1 MTEKEITMTLFRRF
15 LILTAIMVGISACS
29 STSIER
35 TSDATVVSASTG
47 DVYSE
52 SSLTSSSTVYF
63 SYDNYNID
71 SIGSDKIKNLAAIV
85 KKNDLNVRVEGH
97 CDERGTREY
106 NLALGEKR
114 ANAIAELLI
123 INGVSRANI
132 MTVSYGEEKPSSRGS
147 NEKSWSKNRRA
158 LIKTF

>member
-1 MTEKEITMTLFRRF
+1 MKLHRRI
-15 LILTAIMVGISACS
+15 LILTAIVFGLSACT

-35 TSDATVVSASTG
+35 ISDATAVSANSAS
-47 DVYSE
+47 VYSE

-85 KKNDLNVRVEGH
+85 KKNGLNVRVEGH

-106 NLALGEKR
+106 NLALGERR

-123 INGVSRANI
+123 INGVSKANI
-132 MTVSYGEEKPSSRGS
+132 MTVSYGEEKPSARGS
-147 NEKSWSKNRRA
+147 NESAWSKNRRA

>member
-1 MTEKEITMTLFRRF
+1 MTLHRRF
-15 LILTAIMVGISACS
+15 LILTAIMFGLSACT

-35 TSDATVVSASTG
+35 TSDATAVSASTTN
-47 DVYSE
+47 VYSE

-85 KKNDLNVRVEGH
+85 KMNGLNVRVEGH

-106 NLALGEKR
+106 NLALGERR

-123 INGVSRANI
+123 INGVSKANI
-132 MTVSYGEEKPSSRGS
+132 MTVSYGEEKPSARGS

-158 LIKTF
+158 LITTF

>member
-1 MTEKEITMTLFRRF
+1 MKLQRRF
-15 LILTAIMVGISACS
+15 LIFTTIVFGLSAC
-29 STSIER
+29 TSPSIAR
-35 TSDATVVSASTG
+35 TRDDTAVSASTTN
-47 DVYSE
+47 VYSE

-85 KKNDLNVRVEGH
+85 KKNGLNVRVEGH

-106 NLALGEKR
+106 NLALGERR

-123 INGVSRANI
+123 INGVSKTNI
-132 MTVSYGEEKPSSRGS
+132 MTVSYGEEKPSARGS
-147 NEKSWSKNRRA
+147 NESSWSKNRRA

>member
-1 MTEKEITMTLFRRF
+1 MKLQRRF
-15 LILTAIMVGISACS
+15 LIFTAIVFGLSACT

-35 TSDATVVSASTG
+35 TSDATAVSASTTN
-47 DVYSE
+47 VYSE

-71 SIGSDKIKNLAAIV
+71 SIGSDKIKNLASIV
-85 KKNDLNVRVEGH
+85 KKNGLNVRVEGH

-106 NLALGEKR
+106 NLALGERR

-123 INGVSRANI
+123 INGVSKANI
-132 MTVSYGEEKPSSRGS
+132 MTVSYGEEKPSARGS
-147 NEKSWSKNRRA
+147 NESSWSKNRRA

>member
-1 MTEKEITMTLFRRF
+1 MTLHRRF
-15 LILTAIMVGISACS
+15 LILSAILFGLSACTT
-29 STSIER
+29 TSIER
-35 TSDATVVSASTG
+35 TSDATAVSASTTN
-47 DVYSE
+47 VYSE

-71 SIGSDKIKNLAAIV
+71 SIGSDKIKNLAAII
-85 KKNDLNVRVEGH
+85 KKNGLNVRVEGH

-106 NLALGEKR
+106 NLALGERR

-123 INGVSRANI
+123 INGVSKANI
-132 MTVSYGEEKPSSRGS
+132 MTVSYGEEKPSARGS
-147 NEKSWSKNRRA
+147 NESAWSKNRRA

>member
-1 MTEKEITMTLFRRF
+1 MKLHRRI
-15 LILTAIMVGISACS
+15 LILTAIVFGLSACT

-35 TSDATVVSASTG
+35 ISDATAVSANSAS
-47 DVYSE
+47 VYSE

-85 KKNDLNVRVEGH
+85 KKNGLNVRVEGH

-106 NLALGEKR
+106 NLALGERR

-123 INGVSRANI
+123 INGVSKANI
-132 MTVSYGEEKPSSRGS
+132 MTVSYGEEKPSARGS
-147 NEKSWSKNRRA
+147 NESSWSKNRRA

>member
-1 MTEKEITMTLFRRF
+1 MKLQRRF
-15 LILTAIMVGISACS
+15 LIFTAIVFGLSACT

-35 TSDATVVSASTG
+35 TSDATAVSASTTN
-47 DVYSE
+47 VYSE

-71 SIGSDKIKNLAAIV
+71 SIGSDKIKNLAAII
-85 KKNDLNVRVEGH
+85 KKNGLNVRVEGH

-106 NLALGEKR
+106 NLALGERR

-123 INGVSRANI
+123 LNGVSKANI
-132 MTVSYGEEKPSSRGS
+132 MTVSYGEEKPSARGS
-147 NEKSWSKNRRA
+147 NESSWSKNRRA

>member
-1 MTEKEITMTLFRRF
+1 MKNPRIF
-15 LILTAIMVGISACS
+15 LILTAIVFGLSACT

-35 TSDATVVSASTG
+35 TSDATAVSASTTN
-47 DVYSE
+47 VYSE

-85 KKNDLNVRVEGH
+85 KKNGLNVRVEGH

-106 NLALGEKR
+106 NLALGERR

-123 INGVSRANI
+123 INGVSKANI
-132 MTVSYGEEKPSSRGS
+132 MTVSYGEEKPSARGS
-147 NEKSWSKNRRA
+147 NESSWSKNRRA

>member
-1 MTEKEITMTLFRRF
+1 MTLHRRF
-15 LILTAIMVGISACS
+15 FILTAIMFGLSACT
-29 STSIER
+29 STLIER
-35 TSDATVVSASTG
+35 TSDATAVSASTTS
-47 DVYSE
+47 VYSE

-85 KKNDLNVRVEGH
+85 KMNGLNVRVEGH

-106 NLALGEKR
+106 NLALGERR

-123 INGVSRANI
+123 INGVSKANI
-132 MTVSYGEEKPSSRGS
+132 MTVSYGEEKPSARGS

>member
-1 MTEKEITMTLFRRF
+1 MKLQRRF
-15 LILTAIMVGISACS
+15 LIFTAIVFGLSACTS
-29 STSIER
+29 ASIER
-35 TSDATVVSASTG
+35 TSDATAVSASTTN
-47 DVYSE
+47 VYSE

-85 KKNDLNVRVEGH
+85 KKNGLNVRVEGH

-106 NLALGEKR
+106 NLALGERR

-123 INGVSRANI
+123 INGVSKANI
-132 MTVSYGEEKPSSRGS
+132 MTVSYGEEKPSARGS
-147 NEKSWSKNRRA
+147 NESSWSKNRRA

>member
-1 MTEKEITMTLFRRF
+1 MKLQRRF
-15 LILTAIMVGISACS
+15 WIFTAIVFGLSACT

-35 TSDATVVSASTG
+35 TSDATAVSASTTN
-47 DVYSE
+47 VYSE
-52 SSLTSSSTVYF
+52 PSLTSSSTVYF

-85 KKNDLNVRVEGH
+85 KKNGLNVKVEGH

-106 NLALGEKR
+106 NLALGERR

-123 INGVSRANI
+123 INGVSKANI
-132 MTVSYGEEKPSSRGS
+132 MTVSYGEEKPSARGS
-147 NEKSWSKNRRA
+147 NESSWSKNRRA

>member
-1 MTEKEITMTLFRRF
+1 MKLHRRF
-15 LILTAIMVGISACS
+15 LILTAIVFGLSACT

-35 TSDATVVSASTG
+35 TSDATAVSANSAN
-47 DVYSE
+47 VYSE

-71 SIGSDKIKNLAAIV
+71 SIGSDKIKNLAAII
-85 KKNDLNVRVEGH
+85 KKNGLNVRVEGH

-106 NLALGEKR
+106 NLALGERR

-123 INGVSRANI
+123 INGVSKANI
-132 MTVSYGEEKPSSRGS
+132 MTVSYGEEKPSARGS
-147 NEKSWSKNRRA
+147 NESAWSKNRRA

>member
-1 MTEKEITMTLFRRF
+1 MKLQRRF
-15 LILTAIMVGISACS
+15 LIFTAIVFGLSACT

-35 TSDATVVSASTG
+35 TSDATAISASTTN
-47 DVYSE
+47 VYSE

-85 KKNDLNVRVEGH
+85 KKNGLNVRVEGH

-106 NLALGEKR
+106 NLALGERR

-123 INGVSRANI
+123 INGVSKANI
-132 MTVSYGEEKPSSRGS
+132 MTVSYGEEKPSARGS
-147 NEKSWSKNRRA
+147 NESSWSKNRRA

>member
-1 MTEKEITMTLFRRF
+1 MKLQRRF
-15 LILTAIMVGISACS
+15 LIFTAIVFGLSACT

-35 TSDATVVSASTG
+35 TSDATAVSASTTN
-47 DVYSE
+47 VYSE

-85 KKNDLNVRVEGH
+85 KKNGLNVRVEGH

-106 NLALGEKR
+106 NLALGERR

-123 INGVSRANI
+123 INGVSKANI
-132 MTVSYGEEKPSSRGS
+132 MTVSYGEEKPSARGS
-147 NEKSWSKNRRA
+147 NESSWSKNRRA

>member
-1 MTEKEITMTLFRRF
+1 MKLQRRF
-15 LILTAIMVGISACS
+15 LIFTAIVFGLSACT

-35 TSDATVVSASTG
+35 TSDATAVPASTTN
-47 DVYSE
+47 VYSE

-85 KKNDLNVRVEGH
+85 KKNGLNVRVEGH

-106 NLALGEKR
+106 NLALGERR

-123 INGVSRANI
+123 INGVSKANI
-132 MTVSYGEEKPSSRGS
+132 MTVSYGEEKPSATGS
-147 NEKSWSKNRRA
+147 NESSWSKNRRA

>member
-1 MTEKEITMTLFRRF
+1 MKLHIRF
-15 LILTAIMVGISACS
+15 LIFTAIVFGLSACT

-35 TSDATVVSASTG
+35 TSDATAVSASTTN
-47 DVYSE
+47 VYSE

-85 KKNDLNVRVEGH
+85 KKNGLNVRVEGH

-106 NLALGEKR
+106 NLALGERR

-123 INGVSRANI
+123 INGVSKANI
-132 MTVSYGEEKPSSRGS
+132 MTVSYGEEKPSARGS
-147 NEKSWSKNRRA
+147 NESSWSKNRRA

>member
-1 MTEKEITMTLFRRF
+1 MKLQRRF
-15 LILTAIMVGISACS
+15 LIFTAIVFGLSACT

-35 TSDATVVSASTG
+35 TSDATAVSASTTN
-47 DVYSE
+47 VYSE
-52 SSLTSSSTVYF
+52 PSLTSSSTVYF

-85 KKNDLNVRVEGH
+85 KKNGLNVRVEGH

-106 NLALGEKR
+106 NLALGERR

-123 INGVSRANI
+123 INGVSKANI
-132 MTVSYGEEKPSSRGS
+132 MTVSYGEEKPSARGS
-147 NEKSWSKNRRA
+147 NESSWSKNRRA

>member
-1 MTEKEITMTLFRRF
+1 MTLLRRF
-15 LILTAIMVGISACS
+15 LILPAIIFSLSACT

-35 TSDATVVSASTG
+35 TSDATAVSASTTN
-47 DVYSE
+47 VYSE

-85 KKNDLNVRVEGH
+85 KMNGLNVRVEGH

-106 NLALGEKR
+106 NLALGERR

-123 INGVSRANI
+123 INGVSKANI
-132 MTVSYGEEKPSSRGS
+132 MTVSYGEEKPSARGS

>member
-1 MTEKEITMTLFRRF
+1 MKLQRRF
-15 LILTAIMVGISACS
+15 LIFTAIVFGLSACT

-35 TSDATVVSASTG
+35 TSDATAVSASTTN
-47 DVYSE
+47 VYSE

-71 SIGSDKIKNLAAIV
+71 SIGSDKIKNLAAII
-85 KKNDLNVRVEGH
+85 KKNGLNVRVEGH

-106 NLALGEKR
+106 NLALGERR

-123 INGVSRANI
+123 INGVSKANI
-132 MTVSYGEEKPSSRGS
+132 MTVSYGEEKPSARGS
-147 NEKSWSKNRRA
+147 NESSWSKNRRA

>member
-1 MTEKEITMTLFRRF
+1 MKLQRRF
-15 LILTAIMVGISACS
+15 LIFTAIVFGLSACT

-35 TSDATVVSASTG
+35 TSDATAVSASTTN
-47 DVYSE
+47 VYSE

-63 SYDNYNID
+63 SYDNYSID
-71 SIGSDKIKNLAAIV
+71 SIGSGKIKNLAAIV
-85 KKNDLNVRVEGH
+85 KKNGLNVRVEGH

-106 NLALGEKR
+106 NLALGERR

-123 INGVSRANI
+123 INGVSKANI
-132 MTVSYGEEKPSSRGS
+132 MTVSYGEEKPSARGS
-147 NEKSWSKNRRA
+147 NESSWSKNRRA

>member
-1 MTEKEITMTLFRRF
+1 MTLHRRF
-15 LILTAIMVGISACS
+15 LIFTAIVFGLSACT

-35 TSDATVVSASTG
+35 TSDATAVSASTTN
-47 DVYSE
+47 VYSE

-71 SIGSDKIKNLAAIV
+71 SIGSDKIKNLASIV
-85 KKNDLNVRVEGH
+85 KKNGLNVRVEGH

-106 NLALGEKR
+106 NLALGERR

-132 MTVSYGEEKPSSRGS
+132 MTVSYGEEKPSARGS
-147 NEKSWSKNRRA
+147 NESSWSKNRRA

>member
-1 MTEKEITMTLFRRF
+1 MTLHRSF
-15 LILTAIMVGISACS
+15 LILTVILFGLSACT

-35 TSDATVVSASTG
+35 TSDATAVSASTTN
-47 DVYSE
+47 VYSE

-85 KKNDLNVRVEGH
+85 KKNGLNVRVEGH

-106 NLALGEKR
+106 NLALGERR

-123 INGVSRANI
+123 INGVSKANI
-132 MTVSYGEEKPSSRGS
+132 MTVSYGEEKPSARGS
-147 NEKSWSKNRRA
+147 NESSWSKNRRA

>member
-1 MTEKEITMTLFRRF
+1 MKLQRRF
-15 LILTAIMVGISACS
+15 LIFTAIVFGLSACT

-35 TSDATVVSASTG
+35 TSDATAVSASTTN
-47 DVYSE
+47 VYSE

-85 KKNDLNVRVEGH
+85 KMNGLNVRVEGH

-106 NLALGEKR
+106 NLALGERR

-123 INGVSRANI
+123 INGVSKANI
-132 MTVSYGEEKPSSRGS
+132 MTVSYGEEKPSARGS
-147 NEKSWSKNRRA
+147 NESSWSKNRRA

>member
-1 MTEKEITMTLFRRF
+1 MKLHRRF
-15 LILTAIMVGISACS
+15 LIFTAIVFGLSACT

-35 TSDATVVSASTG
+35 TSDATAVSASTTN
-47 DVYSE
+47 VYSE

-85 KKNDLNVRVEGH
+85 KKNGLNVRVEGH

-106 NLALGEKR
+106 NLALGERR

-123 INGVSRANI
+123 INGVSKANI
-132 MTVSYGEEKPSSRGS
+132 MTVSYGEEKPSATGS
-147 NEKSWSKNRRA
+147 NESSWSKNRRA

>member
-1 MTEKEITMTLFRRF
+1 MKLHRRF
-15 LILTAIMVGISACS
+15 LIFTAIVFGLSACT

-35 TSDATVVSASTG
+35 TSDATAVSASTTN
-47 DVYSE
+47 VYSE

-85 KKNDLNVRVEGH
+85 KKNGLNVRVEGH

-106 NLALGEKR
+106 NLALGERR

-123 INGVSRANI
+123 INGVSKANI
-132 MTVSYGEEKPSSRGS
+132 MTVSYGEEKPSARGS
-147 NEKSWSKNRRA
+147 NESAWSKNRRA

>member
-1 MTEKEITMTLFRRF
+1 MTLLRRF
-15 LILTAIMVGISACS
+15 LILPAIIFGLSACT

-35 TSDATVVSASTG
+35 TSDATVVSASTTN
-47 DVYSE
+47 VYSE

-71 SIGSDKIKNLAAIV
+71 PIGSDKIKNLAAIV
-85 KKNDLNVRVEGH
+85 KMNGLNVRVEGH

-106 NLALGEKR
+106 NLALGERR

-123 INGVSRANI
+123 INGVSKANI
-132 MTVSYGEEKPSSRGS
+132 MTVSYGEEKPSARGS

>member
-1 MTEKEITMTLFRRF
+1 MKLQRRF
-15 LILTAIMVGISACS
+15 LIFTAIVFGLSACT

-35 TSDATVVSASTG
+35 TSDATAVSASATN
-47 DVYSE
+47 VYSE
-52 SSLTSSSTVYF
+52 SILTSSSTVCF
-63 SYDNYNID
+63 SYDNYNVD

-85 KKNDLNVRVEGH
+85 KKNGLNVRVEGH

-106 NLALGEKR
+106 NLALGERR

-123 INGVSRANI
+123 INGVSKANI
-132 MTVSYGEEKPSSRGS
+132 MTVSYGEEKPSARGS
-147 NEKSWSKNRRA
+147 NESSWSKNRRA

>member
-1 MTEKEITMTLFRRF
+1 MTLHRRF
-15 LILTAIMVGISACS
+15 LIFTAIVFGLSACT

-35 TSDATVVSASTG
+35 TSDATAVSASTTN
-47 DVYSE
+47 VYSE

-85 KKNDLNVRVEGH
+85 KKNGLNVRVEGH

-106 NLALGEKR
+106 NLALGERR

-132 MTVSYGEEKPSSRGS
+132 MTVSYGEEKPSARGS
-147 NEKSWSKNRRA
+147 NESSWSKNRRA

>member
-1 MTEKEITMTLFRRF
+1 MKLQRRF
-15 LILTAIMVGISACS
+15 LIFTAIVFGLSACT

-35 TSDATVVSASTG
+35 TSDATAVSASTTN
-47 DVYSE
+47 VYSE

-85 KKNDLNVRVEGH
+85 KKNGLNVRVEGH

-106 NLALGEKR
+106 NLALGERR

-123 INGVSRANI
+123 INGVSKANI
-132 MTVSYGEEKPSSRGS
+132 MTVSYGEEKPSARGS

-158 LIKTF
+158 LITTF

>member
-1 MTEKEITMTLFRRF
+1 MKLQRRF
-15 LILTAIMVGISACS
+15 LIFTAIVFGLSACT

-35 TSDATVVSASTG
+35 TSDATAVSASTTN
-47 DVYSE
+47 VYSE

-85 KKNDLNVRVEGH
+85 KKNGLNVRVEGH

-106 NLALGEKR
+106 NLALGERR

-123 INGVSRANI
+123 INGVSKANI
-132 MTVSYGEEKPSSRGS
+132 MTVSYGEEKPSVRGS
-147 NEKSWSKNRRA
+147 NESSWSKNRRA

>member
-1 MTEKEITMTLFRRF
+1 MKLQRRF
-15 LILTAIMVGISACS
+15 LIFTAIVFGLSACT

-35 TSDATVVSASTG
+35 TSDATAVSASTTN
-47 DVYSE
+47 VYSE

-85 KKNDLNVRVEGH
+85 KKNGLNVRVEGH

-106 NLALGEKR
+106 NLALGERR

-123 INGVSRANI
+123 INGVSKANI
-132 MTVSYGEEKPSSRGS
+132 MTVSYGEEKPSATGS
-147 NEKSWSKNRRA
+147 NESSWSKNRRA

>member
-1 MTEKEITMTLFRRF
+1 MTLFQQF
-15 LILTAIMVGISACS
+15 LALVAIICSLSAC
-29 STSIER
+29 TNTTIER
-35 TSDATVVSASTG
+35 TSDATAVPATATST
-47 DVYSE
+47 YSE
-52 SSLTSSSTVYF
+52 SSLASSSTVYF
-63 SYDNYNID
+63 SYDNYNIN
-71 SIGSDKIKNLAAIV
+71 STGSEKIKSLASIV
-85 KKNDLNVRVEGH
+85 TENGLNVRVEGH

-123 INGVSRANI
+123 INGVSSSNI
-132 MTVSYGEEKPSSRGS
+132 TTVSYGEEKPASRGS

>member
-1 MTEKEITMTLFRRF
+1 MRLFRSF
-15 LILTAIMVGISACS
+15 LILTAIISGLSACT

-35 TSDATVVSASTG
+35 TSDVKAVSASATN
-47 DVYSE
+47 VYSE

-71 SIGSDKIKNLAAIV
+71 SIGSDKIKNLAEIA
-85 KKNDLNVRVEGH
+85 KKNGLNIRVEGH

-106 NLALGEKR
+106 NLALGERR

-123 INGVSRANI
+123 INGVSKTNI
-132 MTVSYGEEKPSSRGS
+132 MTVSYGEEKPSVRGS
-147 NEKSWSKNRRA
+147 NEESWSKNRRA